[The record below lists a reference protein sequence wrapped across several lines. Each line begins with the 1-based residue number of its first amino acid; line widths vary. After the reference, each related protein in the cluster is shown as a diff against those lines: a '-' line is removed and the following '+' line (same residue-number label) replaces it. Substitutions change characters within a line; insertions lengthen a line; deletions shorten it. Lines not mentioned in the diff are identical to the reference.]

1 MVGIPN
7 DMLAMLATSMKA
19 AQNWVS
25 RNVSEY
31 IYGRVHIR
39 YFSIGNE
46 PFSET
51 YNGSFLQ
58 TTFPALQNI
67 QGALIKAGLSSQ
79 VKVTIPLNADVYQ
92 SSSGRPSDGD
102 FRADIHDLVL
112 AIVKFHSDNAAPFT
126 VNIYPFISLYGDPN
140 FPVDYAFFEGKSVP
154 VIDGTTNYTNMFDA
168 NHDTLIWALKK
179 NGYGDL
185 PIIVGEIGWPTDGDM
200 NANTQYAQRF
210 NQGFMN
216 HILINE
222 DEKSIRPGNFERH
235 RMFSISTRN
244 GASSSL
250 QSASLDDSRMAPS
263 ASYACA
269 NADCTSLG
277 YNKTSCGD
285 LDVRGN
291 VKYAFNSYYQ
301 KNDQDRKKQ
310 ISAIP
315 NYQTRR

>member
-7 DMLAMLATSMKA
+7 GMLAMLATSMKA

-51 YNGSFLQ
+51 DNGSFLQ

-92 SSSGRPSDGD
+92 SSSRRPSDGD

-112 AIVKFHSDNAAPFT
+112 TIVKFLSDNAAPFT

-250 QSASLDDSRMAPS
+250 QSASTIQGWLQVQAMLVPMLTARALVIWMYEATLNMHSIA
-263 ASYACA
+263 
-269 NADCTSLG
+269 T
-277 YNKTSCGD
+277 
-285 LDVRGN
+285 
-291 VKYAFNSYYQ
+291 
-301 KNDQDRKKQ
+301 
-310 ISAIP
+310 
-315 NYQTRR
+315 TRRMTKTERNKYQQYQITKQDGDNEN

>member
-25 RNVSEY
+25 RNVSEH

-51 YNGSFLQ
+51 DNGSFLQ

-79 VKVTIPLNADVYQ
+79 VKVTIPLNADVYR

-112 AIVKFHSDNAAPFT
+112 SIVKFLSDNAAPFT
-126 VNIYPFISLYGDPN
+126 VNIYLFISLYGDPN

-179 NGYGDL
+179 NGYRDL

-222 DEKSIRPGNFERH
+222 DEKSIL
-235 RMFSISTRN
+235 FSLINEDEISSGTECSVISTRN

-250 QSASLDDSRMAPS
+250 QSASLDDSRIAPS

-269 NADCTSLG
+269 NADCTSL
-277 YNKTSCGD
+277 GD

>member
-46 PFSET
+46 PFLET
-51 YNGSFLQ
+51 DNGSFLH

-79 VKVTIPLNADVYQ
+79 VKVTIPLIADVYQ

-112 AIVKFHSDNAAPFT
+112 TIVKFLSDNAAPFT

-140 FPVDYAFFEGKSVP
+140 FPVDY
-154 VIDGTTNYTNMFDA
+154 GTTNYTNMFDA

-222 DEKSIRPGNFERH
+222 DEKSIRPGNF
-235 RMFSISTRN
+235 
-244 GASSSL
+244 
-250 QSASLDDSRMAPS
+250 
-263 ASYACA
+263 
-269 NADCTSLG
+269 
-277 YNKTSCGD
+277 
-285 LDVRGN
+285 
-291 VKYAFNSYYQ
+291 
-301 KNDQDRKKQ
+301 
-310 ISAIP
+310 
-315 NYQTRR
+315 